1 MRKAQEKLVR
11 IGLVQ
16 PVPDNALIDK
26 LKAKEG
32 LEVSLLESGVDPM
45 NELENSK
52 VDAVIVFQ
60 SDFAEQLSARGVGK
74 MTLYY
79 RSTGNGRI
87 LRGRIMDVVDDYRK
101 EVRESRIQGLG
112 YTLDFINPVHVEFK
126 DSATQQEQIGEA
138 IGGFIPYIFIILA
151 FTGAMYPAIDLGAGE
166 KERGTL
172 ETLLTSSAPLIQ
184 ILMGKLLVTICSG
197 LFAASLSLTSMA
209 IALFSMG
216 SMLGDFP
223 SSIGPMLQPMNIALF
238 FSLLL
243 LLTVFFASFLLA
255 LSFFA
260 KSFKEAQSII
270 SPLMAAILFPLIF
283 GMMPWVQ
290 AHLCNGPC
298 AYPEYFPGQQGYLF
312 RERGLGP
319 DRDCLCI
326 ACSSRCIGIHG
337 LHQVCWTGKHSL
349 SYLIG
354 GRLVLVAVYS
364 TAILRKRGY
373 PSMVTTLSVS
383 VADATMPESTGVQL
397 ASVSVLL
404 T

>member
-1 MRKAQEKLVR
+1 MNIVWSVFKKEGLDTLRDRRAIIAMIIIPMVLFPVLFGGIGFFAIKEVRKAQEKLVR

-16 PVPDNALIDK
+16 PAPDNALIDK

-32 LEVSLLESGVDPM
+32 LEVNLLESGADPM
-45 NELENSK
+45 DEVENSQ

-60 SDFAEQLSARGVGK
+60 SDFSEQLSARGAGQ
-74 MTLYY
+74 MTLFY

-87 LRGRIMDVVDDYRK
+87 LRGRIMNVVDDYRK
-101 EVRESRIQGLG
+101 EVRESRIRGLG
-112 YTLDFINPVHVEFK
+112 YTLDFINPVDVKFE
-126 DSATQQEQIGEA
+126 DIATEQEQIGEA
-138 IGGFIPYIFIILA
+138 IGGFIPYIFIILS

-216 SMLGDFP
+216 SMMGDFP
-223 SSIGPMLQPMNIALF
+223 SSIGPMLQPMNIVLF

-243 LLTVFFASFLLA
+243 LLTIFFASFLLA

-283 GMMPWVQ
+283 GMMPWVKLTYVT
-290 AHLCNGPC
+290 ALVPILNISLASKAIFSGNVDWGPTAIVYVSLAVLAALGFMAC
-298 AYPEYFPGQQGYLF
+298 TRFVGRESILF
-312 RERGLGP
+312 R
-319 DRDCLCI
+319 I
-326 ACSSRCIGIHG
+326 
-337 LHQVCWTGKHSL
+337 
-349 SYLIG
+349 
-354 GRLVLVAVYS
+354 
-364 TAILRKRGY
+364 
-373 PSMVTTLSVS
+373 
-383 VADATMPESTGVQL
+383 
-397 ASVSVLL
+397 
-404 T
+404 